1 MAKRK
6 SAAALFEVIH
16 ADKRFTS
23 RHEGGG
29 SGGWSFRAPKIF
41 SWFSRGRESGDV
53 TSDVTSSPSQP
64 SRLWSLLPSMPRI
77 GFDPDRQVIQ
87 FQLTYTSAGVAVFGV
102 VIALALA
109 YVVGKQSGHRPGP
122 ALAEQTTDELRN
134 GPVQPDVLNVATPDV
149 AMATAPLPADRAT
162 SPAPTT
168 PSAKTSGSA
177 SAVAS
182 AANQGARNSNLGGS
196 GATTIV
202 DPKPSATGV
211 STDSHRTAGLQYVV
225 IQSYPPEEKQMAEDA
240 VKLLNTSGIL
250 CTIEQIPYAP
260 RWYSVV
266 GITGFTRTKDSP
278 EYDRYLA
285 AIEKASENFA
295 KGSKFKRFEPK
306 PYRWKDAKSAAA
318 KPE

>member
-16 ADKRFTS
+16 ADKRFSS
-23 RHEGGG
+23 RHEGSG
-29 SGGWSFRAPKIF
+29 GGWSFRAPAIF
-41 SWFSRGRESGDV
+41 SSWLSRRRQAASA
-53 TSDVTSSPSQP
+53 TSDVISAP
-64 SRLWSLLPSMPRI
+64 SRPSRWWSLIPSMPRI

-87 FQLTYTSAGVAVFGV
+87 FQLSYTSAGVAVFGL

-109 YVVGKQSGHRPGP
+109 YVVGKQNGHRPGP
-122 ALAEQTTDELRN
+122 ALAEQTSEELRN
-134 GPVQPDVLNVATPDV
+134 GPVQADVLNVATPDV
-149 AMATAPLPADRAT
+149 AMATAPLPADHAT
-162 SPAPTT
+162 SPAGAAPTQ
-168 PSAKTSGSA
+168 AKTSGSA

-182 AANQGARNSNLGGS
+182 AANQGARTA
-196 GATTIV
+196 GAAQTIV
-202 DPKPSATGV
+202 DPRPSATGV

-225 IQSYPPEEKQMAEDA
+225 MQSYPPEEKQMAEDA

-260 RWYSVV
+260 RWYSIV

-285 AIEKASENFA
+285 AVQKASENFA
-295 KGSKFKRFEPK
+295 RGSKFKRFEPK

-318 KPE
+318 KAE

>member
-16 ADKRFTS
+16 ADKRFGS
-23 RHEGGG
+23 RQDGGG
-29 SGGWSFRAPKIF
+29 GGGWSFRAPSLF
-41 SWFSRGRESGDV
+41 SFFSRGRRGGGGDA

-87 FQLTYTSAGVAVFGV
+87 FQLSYTSAGVAVFGL
-102 VIALALA
+102 VIALTLA
-109 YVVGKQSGHRPGP
+109 YVVGKQNGHRPGP

-134 GPVQPDVLNVATPDV
+134 GPVQSEVLNVATPDV
-149 AMATAPLPADRAT
+149 AMATAPLPADRT
-162 SPAPTT
+162 NPTPAAPA
-168 PSAKTSGSA
+168 AKTSGSA

-182 AANQGARNSNLGGS
+182 AANQGARNN
-196 GATTIV
+196 ATTIV

-285 AIEKASENFA
+285 AVQKASENFA
-295 KGSKFKRFEPK
+295 RGSKFKRFEPK
-306 PYRWKDAKSAAA
+306 PYRWKDAKASSAGAA
-318 KPE
+318 KAE